1 MKAAL
6 TAIALLTCLSAC
18 KRRPPPD
25 QLVED
30 GWSEVRAE
38 LLNGTH
44 CFAEDPAYC
53 ITEASYVDS
62 AIKRRLEDLYGGEM
76 PLRRAHVEA
85 TKRAAAI
92 AYKKL
97 QLAPAGLALIE
108 ATIEERYLEPTIKV
122 SEQSVSVD
130 FGVVPGKLSGHG
142 GSLVITMDSSE
153 LAPGGEWLESEA
165 RRALVRYAQKHPDTA
180 LLRIKVKVPTSTGL
194 GSYDYHYQRSKRRL
208 VVVEP
213 SQRLRFTPVQTDA
226 QLATIPLNLSDL
238 TVCAAKPTD
247 SRVPTCE
254 ADIGL

>member
-1 MKAAL
+1 MKSRL
-6 TAIALLTCLSAC
+6 VAIALLALVSGC

-38 LLNGTH
+38 LLNGKH

-53 ITEASYVDS
+53 ITEPSYVDV
-62 AIKRRLEDLYGGEM
+62 AIKRRLDDLYGGEM

-108 ATIEERYLEPTIKV
+108 ATIEERYLEPVVKL
-122 SEQSVSVD
+122 SEQSVQVD

-142 GSLVITMDSSE
+142 GSLEITMDSSE

-165 RRALVRYAQKHPDTA
+165 QRALARYAQKHPDKPLVRVT
-180 LLRIKVKVPTSTGL
+180 VKVPTSTGL
-194 GSYDYHYQRSKRRL
+194 GSYAYHYQRPQRRL

-213 SQRLRFTPVQTDA
+213 SQRLRFAPV
-226 QLATIPLNLSDL
+226 LSDEQLRSIPMKLGAL
-238 TVCAAKPTD
+238 TVCQSRPSDA
-247 SRVPTCE
+247 RVPECKV
-254 ADIGL
+254 DLDL